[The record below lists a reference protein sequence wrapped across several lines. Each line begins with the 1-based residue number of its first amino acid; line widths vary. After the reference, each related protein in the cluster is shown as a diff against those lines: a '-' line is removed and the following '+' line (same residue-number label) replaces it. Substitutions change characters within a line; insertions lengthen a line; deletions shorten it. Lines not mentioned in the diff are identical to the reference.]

1 MAASS
6 HTQRRYSIWSEFWTW
21 KAALLVVGL
30 LHYVAWVATLVVC
43 FTDRSSASTSP
54 LSLFFP
60 LDVYAWS
67 LGQTFYT
74 HGILGSIA
82 DVLTRK
88 AWESFEQR
96 ERTSSGELFSKYEKA
111 NSTTTAFLPPLEIPT
126 LNVQDF
132 LAGQASSLS
141 SAESALAA
149 RSFLEETYGSNWKE
163 RPILLKGLWTVE
175 ELVDS
180 SSSRKLTPDG
190 LLQTTDL
197 ILPYFS
203 DATVVGALEPDAKA
217 PVSSIVAAMLYEN
230 EPHKI
235 GSQFIVQSRPEL
247 MDEVAPLEFLTEL
260 LGNHFSKNHLMG
272 NPHRTGWRS
281 WLPGTTTV
289 PVFIANTSP
298 IGNEESEMKENNE
311 IRLNECAIEDKPESN
326 SKNDSDSNSCA
337 NSDSS
342 NASSSNSNKKQ
353 AKPFTGLHCEP
364 IANVAV
370 QLWGSRTWTLVDPE
384 HSWKLKPSIS
394 KDGRSFY
401 PSNISPKTLA
411 TKISR
416 YVATTTPGDA
426 VWLPTWTYHK
436 VDYVYNTNSSESD
449 NIEDSQS
456 SPGEHNAAL
465 HKHQLSIGASLFH
478 FRPID
483 YMRRNPLFA
492 FLLIP
497 SLIKELAGIKT
508 Q

>member
-1 MAASS
+1 MAVSS
-6 HTQRRYSIWSEFWTW
+6 HTQRRHSIWSEFWTL

-43 FTDRSSASTSP
+43 STDRSSNSRSP

-60 LDVYAWS
+60 LDIYAWS

-74 HGILGSIA
+74 HGILRSIA

-96 ERTSSGELFSKYEKA
+96 ERMSSGDLFLENEKA
-111 NSTTTAFLPPLEIPT
+111 NSTTAAILPPLEIPT

-132 LAGQASSLS
+132 LAGRASSLS

-149 RSFLEETYGSNWKE
+149 RSFLQDTYGRNWKE
-163 RPILLKGLWTVE
+163 RPILLKGLWTIE

-180 SSSRKLTPDG
+180 SSSRELTPDG
-190 LLQTTDL
+190 LLQTTEL
-197 ILPYFS
+197 VLPYFS
-203 DATVVGALEPDAKA
+203 DATLVGALEPDAKA

-230 EPHKI
+230 KPHKI

-260 LGNHFSKNHLMG
+260 LGDHFTKNHLMG
-272 NPHRTGWRS
+272 NPHRSGWRS

-298 IGNEESEMKENNE
+298 IGAEEREMNENVETS
-311 IRLNECAIEDKPESN
+311 LNECAIEDNSESN
-326 SKNDSDSNSCA
+326 SSNDRDSNFCA
-337 NSDSS
+337 NPDSS
-342 NASSSNSNKKQ
+342 KKQ
-353 AKPFTGLHCEP
+353 GKPFTGLHCEP

-401 PSNISPKTLA
+401 PSNISPETLA

-426 VWLPTWTYHK
+426 IWLPTWTYHK
-436 VDYVYNTNSSESD
+436 VDYVYNTKNSDSD
-449 NIEDSQS
+449 NNQDAQS
-456 SPGEHNAAL
+456 GFSEHNAAL

-492 FLLIP
+492 VLLIP